1 MQFASVID
9 HWRNRPPHERW
20 LIGLPTL
27 ALAATIAWLGI
38 IEPMSAI
45 TTRLERA
52 LPGIEADQARIRAQ
66 AADVRAHPVASG
78 AVVALSGNVS
88 AIINVAQSAIDRH
101 RLRSATP
108 VLERADDARVRLAF
122 ARVPFHSVWPL
133 LQDLQA
139 QSGIR
144 VVALRIDR
152 IDASLA
158 RVDVTLAT
166 GERR

>member
-1 MQFASVID
+1 MRLAPLID

-20 LIGLPTL
+20 LIGVPTL
-27 ALAATIAWLGI
+27 ALVGVIAWLGI
-38 IEPMSAI
+38 IEPLASI

-52 LPGIEADQARIRAQ
+52 LPGIEAYQARIRAQ

-78 AVVALSGNVS
+78 AVVARADTAS
-88 AIINVAQSAIDRH
+88 AIMTVVQAAIDRH
-101 RLRSATP
+101 QLRTASP
-108 VLERADDARVRLAF
+108 VLERADDNRVRFAL

-139 QSGIR
+139 KSGIR
-144 VVALRIDR
+144 VVALHIDR

-158 RVDVTLAT
+158 RVEATLGT